1 MPIARVSPPD
11 AATSRWT
18 IVRDD
23 RDRGPHRGHARHLGC
38 VLFLTGPG
46 FGPFKLLQFIA
57 SGAIWACI
65 VSRRMA
71 DGSASAS
78 CSTFWIATVGPA
90 AVYVGAAVR
99 WRRLLVGPSCGAAVR
114 PGRLR
119 DHALWCGATICRAE
133 GTSSVATLANL
144 VFAHI
149 FCIGLP
155 IAFVTNRSFC
165 SRSAA

>member
-1 MPIARVSPPD
+1 MPIAALSPPD

-18 IVRDD
+18 IVRTIAIAGLIAGTLDISD
-23 RDRGPHRGHARHLGC
+23 AF
-38 VLFLTGPG
+38 LFLTGPG

-57 SGAIWACI
+57 SGAF
-65 VSRRMA
+65 
-71 DGSASAS
+71 GPASFQGGWPTAVLGLV
-78 CSTFWIATVGPA
+78 FHFLIATSAA

-99 WRRLLVGPSCGAAVR
+99 WRSLARRPVLWGPPFGLVVFGTMHYGVVPLSAA
-114 PGRLR
+114 PK
-119 DHALWCGATICRAE
+119 